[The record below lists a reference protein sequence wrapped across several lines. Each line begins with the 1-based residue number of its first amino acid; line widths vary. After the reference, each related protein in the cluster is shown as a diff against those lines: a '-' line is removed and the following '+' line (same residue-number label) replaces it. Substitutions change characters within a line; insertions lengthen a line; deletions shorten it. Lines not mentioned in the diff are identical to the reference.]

1 MKAKNVILVLLVA
14 LFFACAALCAETKSD
29 DTRPYMGVLLD
40 PAPLPDLLIKHL
52 GLLPDQGIRIKN
64 VQRGSPADKTGL
76 ERDDIIVGFEGQ
88 DVDDYEGFVD
98 AVREAGSG
106 TEVSLEIIHLGIRK
120 IVKLKLVP
128 FDGEFDWKYPPE
140 PEIVQSWRP
149 GKMFRLKPGDE
160 DWMEVILERVPPK
173 IRADIDK
180 FFKEVHVYH
189 HSDGESYTITIEGDP
204 DDEDA
209 TITVCSGETEYR
221 TTAADIDKLPEKYR
235 EAAEQA
241 LKNARRSPG
250 EKRLRG
256 RLTLPYRRYD
266 FEMPRPE
273 RGLPLPPFG
282 PGEEMFDKIQKQMRE
297 LQERIE
303 ELEKRG
309 RKALE
314 QKSQQPEK
322 DDKQRT

>member
-14 LFFACAALCAETKSD
+14 LFFAGAALCAETKSD

-64 VQRGSPADKTGL
+64 VHRGSPADKAGL
-76 ERDDIIVGFEGQ
+76 ERDDIIVGFEGA
-88 DVDDYEGFVD
+88 DVDDYDGFVD
-98 AVREAGSG
+98 AVRKAGLD
-106 TEVSLEIIHLGIRK
+106 TEVSLEIIHLGTRK
-120 IVKLKLVP
+120 IIKLKLGP
-128 FDGEFDWKYPPE
+128 FDGEFDWKHPPE
-140 PEIVQSWRP
+140 PEIVQSWQPGKIFRLRP
-149 GKMFRLKPGDE
+149 GDM
-160 DWMEVILERVPPK
+160 DWREMLLPDALPEL
-173 IRADIDK
+173 RADIGK
-180 FFKEVHVYH
+180 LFKQVHVYH

-209 TITVCSGETEYR
+209 TITVRSGETEYR

-250 EKRLRG
+250 ERRLRG

-303 ELEKRG
+303 ELEKCD
-309 RKALE
+309 RKAPE
-314 QKSQQPEK
+314 QKPQQPERK
-322 DDKQRT
+322 DK